1 ADRGAIMG
9 LYSIVLGLGQV
20 LGGSVGGPFAQA
32 WGLDGMAM
40 LTLALGAIATATVLG
55 LRRGR

>member
-1 ADRGAIMG
+1 MG

-40 LTLALGAIATATVLG
+40 LTLALGGIATATVVG
-55 LRRGR
+55 LRRER